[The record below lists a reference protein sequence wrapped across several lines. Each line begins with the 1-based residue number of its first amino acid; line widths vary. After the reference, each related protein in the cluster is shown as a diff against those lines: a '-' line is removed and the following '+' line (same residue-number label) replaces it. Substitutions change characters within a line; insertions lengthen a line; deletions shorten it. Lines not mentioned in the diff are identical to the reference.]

1 MAYKTGNPIGSTSP
15 KDLSDNAQNLDLL
28 MLGDKQAYPDRK
40 GVSRKSWKGMEAEY
54 DSAHS
59 ARVAQYTADKLF
71 RDTVFGNDQ
80 SERYAAFASM
90 SADFGRDQAQRVID
104 FALLMRNTGY
114 EVPVSYA
121 PGILIARTTQT
132 LTYLGN
138 QYRVKIDS
146 LPLITS
152 TWDADAPKMALIGD
166 ASLRQELTGP
176 DGSKRVE
183 YKGRTIFDRMSEEV
197 YFKDAPFYGKM
208 DGSDDS
214 AAWLRVQQYIR
225 EKGGRINLGIGR
237 LYLKDAR
244 LLLNM
249 ADGAFK
255 TFVISGAGPG
265 LTHISFGNVS
275 PEFNAAGVIT
285 KREPHLF
292 SVRGVP
298 GLLVAPRSRFEN
310 FSFDYEDQLYQ
321 GGASQ
326 EAPALTDIKPLSPGV
341 IAFDSEFSD
350 GMEVLNVVG
359 RDVYGNGVIL
369 SRSTNSLVDNVR
381 MFNVSGGNP
390 GAGDS
395 TGGFIGIMRGSQV
408 GTLVSGCT
416 AINTRVYQTDTVA
429 GFNNITAKDTMCGYI
444 GIWTE
449 YGTNIDG
456 KFAPGTELWGSVTP
470 KNNASMG
477 CRVES
482 CMVYGYTLGFKMES
496 NTPCVFDSCVA
507 INCWIPYIGGAS
519 QGRVVS
525 CYADGG
531 VSDLKQCP
539 QSGYEYVR
547 ALFVHYNVN
556 QPAWTYSGF
565 TFDGC
570 MGFTRRMRV
579 NTTNCD
585 DGRFLNQ
592 QIIIDHVGTGGDVN
606 ILATRSAR
614 TLRGAKV
621 SGVYIVRGLGES
633 KSATILDMANMDL
646 DITVVNMTDKLF
658 VVRPDKYYSVGD
670 GCGFSKIRVDS
681 RGLVKLYV
689 KDSPGVKVNHVARL
703 VDTALQSPDMLLMV
717 TGCDDA
723 EIDYN
728 HTLHSSAVVPG
739 LSAPVVVTCLNPT
752 VKGVLNL
759 KDSGVNTMTAMLF
772 TNSIQP
778 VVKLSKKGDTTAM
791 PLIMLGTSAKG
802 MHIDGINTGGDA
814 SPVFNINYGL
824 IGPITF
830 TDGVMNARKLTLQNL
845 TYEPNHPDR
854 IAKDTIEYM
863 PGVTFN
869 YLRPV
874 LGIAAGC
881 KGHIG
886 GRRATAWA
894 ASAAITLNT
903 YRASETD
910 VYKAAVAGTTGAI
923 APAHTAGDAVD
934 GTVTWT
940 WVSPRARFV
949 ELAKCETTL
958 I

>member
-1 MAYKTGNPIGSTSP
+1 MELKNYFAQDDAGNVIGGALCYLYVRGTESLA
-15 KDLSDNAQNLDLL
+15 KDLQNKN
-28 MLGDKQAYPDRK
+28 G
-40 GVSRKSWKGMEAEY
+40 
-54 DSAHS
+54 
-59 ARVAQYTADKLF
+59 
-71 RDTVFGNDQ
+71 
-80 SERYAAFASM
+80 
-90 SADFGRDQAQRVID
+90 
-104 FALLMRNTGY
+104 FALDNPFIADQDGLIQFAAPNGLYDLRVLTGMRDSRIRIQCSDIKETL
-114 EVPVSYA
+114 PVS
-121 PGILIARTTQT
+121 I
-132 LTYLGN
+132 
-138 QYRVKIDS
+138 
-146 LPLITS
+146 
-152 TWDADAPKMALIGD
+152 
-166 ASLRQELTGP
+166 
-176 DGSKRVE
+176 
-183 YKGRTIFDRMSEEV
+183 
-197 YFKDAPFYGKM
+197 KDAPFLAKL

-214 AAWLRVQQYIR
+214 AAFERFFNHL
-225 EKGGRINLGIGR
+225 KTHGGRGCIPAGL
-237 LYLKDAR
+237 LYSKTYRPKA
-244 LLLNM
+244 NM
-249 ADGAFK
+249 IDGAFK
-255 TFVISGAGPG
+255 SFEIVGDGAGN
-265 LTHISFGNVS
+265 TTIKFGNVS
-275 PEFNAAGVIT
+275 PVLNEGGTAVVTAEPRLFNISGVAG
-285 KREPHLF
+285 LQ
-292 SVRGVP
+292 
-298 GLLVAPRSRFEN
+298 VAPRCK
-310 FSFDYEDQLYQ
+310 FSGFTIDYSEQVYK
-321 GGASQ
+321 GGANS
-326 EAPALTDIKPLSPGV
+326 ANPGLTDIKPLSTGV
-341 IAFDSEFSD
+341 NVFSAEYAD
-350 GMEVLNVVG
+350 GLEIENVVMKE
-359 RDVYGNGVIL
+359 VYGNGIIL
-369 SRSTNSLVDNVR
+369 SRCPNSRLINVR
-381 MFNVSGGNP
+381 GFNVSAGNP
-390 GAGDS
+390 GAADS

-449 YGTNIDG
+449 YGTNTDG

-482 CMVYGYTLGFKMES
+482 CMVYGYTLGFKLES

-519 QGRVVS
+519 QGRVVNS
-525 CYADGG
+525 YADGG

-547 ALFVHYNVN
+547 ALFVHYNIN
-556 QPAWTYSGF
+556 GPAWTYSGF

-606 ILATRSAR
+606 ILATRSDGP
-614 TLRGAKV
+614 LRGAKV

-658 VVRPDKYYSVGD
+658 VVRPDKYYSVGN
-670 GCGFSKIRVDS
+670 GSGFSNIRVDS

-689 KDSPGVKVNHVARL
+689 RNSPGVKVKHVAHL

-723 EIDYN
+723 EVDYN

-739 LSAPVVVTCLNPT
+739 LFAPVEVSCLNPT

-772 TNSIQP
+772 TNSTQP

-802 MHIDGINTGGDA
+802 MHIDGINTGADA

-830 TDGVMNARKLTLQNL
+830 TDGVMNARKLTFQNL

-874 LGIAAGC
+874 LGAPSGC

-910 VYKAAVAGTTGAI
+910 VYKAAVAGTTGAV

>member
-1 MAYKTGNPIGSTSP
+1 MTDISALEAYAGSLSEAVARAMAASAMQHAYVHG
-15 KDLSDNAQNLDLL
+15 DELSDILTESGWVPTLA
-28 MLGDKQAYPDRK
+28 KQARL
-40 GVSRKSWKGMEAEY
+40 
-54 DSAHS
+54 
-59 ARVAQYTADKLF
+59 AREK
-71 RDTVFGNDQ
+71 
-80 SERYAAFASM
+80 
-90 SADFGRDQAQRVID
+90 
-104 FALLMRNTGY
+104 
-114 EVPVSYA
+114 
-121 PGILIARTTQT
+121 
-132 LTYLGN
+132 
-138 QYRVKIDS
+138 
-146 LPLITS
+146 
-152 TWDADAPKMALIGD
+152 
-166 ASLRQELTGP
+166 
-176 DGSKRVE
+176 
-183 YKGRTIFDRMSEEV
+183 TIPEINI
-197 YFKDAPFYGKM
+197 KDAPFSAKL
-208 DGSDDS
+208 DGRDEG
-214 AAWLRVQQYIR
+214 AILEQFVEYL
-225 EKGGRINLGIGR
+225 KKYGGRGR
-237 LYLKDAR
+237 IPAGLLYSKTYRPKA
-244 LLLNM
+244 NM
-249 ADGAFK
+249 IDGAFK
-255 TFVISGAGPG
+255 SFEIVGDGEGNTTIK
-265 LTHISFGNVS
+265 FGNVS
-275 PEFNAAGVIT
+275 PVLNAGGTAVVTAEPRLFNINGVAG
-285 KREPHLF
+285 LQ
-292 SVRGVP
+292 
-298 GLLVAPRSRFEN
+298 VAPRCK
-310 FSFDYEDQLYQ
+310 FSGFAIDYSEQVYK
-321 GGASQ
+321 GGASS
-326 EAPALTDIKPLSPGV
+326 ANPALTDIKPLSGGV
-341 IAFDSEFSD
+341 NTFSAEYGD
-350 GMEVLNVVG
+350 GLEIENVVMKE
-359 RDVYGNGVIL
+359 VYGNGIIL
-369 SRSTNSLVDNVR
+369 SRCPNSRLINVR
-381 MFNVSGGNP
+381 GFNVSGGNP

-416 AINTRVYQTDTVA
+416 SINTRVYQTDTVA

-449 YGTNIDG
+449 YGTDTDG

-614 TLRGAKV
+614 PLRGAKV

-658 VVRPDKYYSVGD
+658 VVRPDKYNSVGD

-689 KDSPGVKVNHVARL
+689 KGSPGVKVNHVARL

-739 LSAPVVVTCLNPT
+739 LFAPVEVTCLNPT

-830 TDGVMNARKLTLQNL
+830 TDGVMN
-845 TYEPNHPDR
+845 
-854 IAKDTIEYM
+854 
-863 PGVTFN
+863 V
-869 YLRPV
+869 
-874 LGIAAGC
+874 
-881 KGHIG
+881 
-886 GRRATAWA
+886 
-894 ASAAITLNT
+894 SA
-903 YRASETD
+903 
-910 VYKAAVAGTTGAI
+910 
-923 APAHTAGDAVD
+923 P
-934 GTVTWT
+934 
-940 WVSPRARFV
+940 
-949 ELAKCETTL
+949 
-958 I
+958 

>member
-1 MAYKTGNPIGSTSP
+1 MTDISALEAYAGSLSEAVARAMAASALQHSYVHG
-15 KDLSDNAQNLDLL
+15 DELSDIFTESGWVPTLA
-28 MLGDKQAYPDRK
+28 KQARL
-40 GVSRKSWKGMEAEY
+40 
-54 DSAHS
+54 
-59 ARVAQYTADKLF
+59 AREK
-71 RDTVFGNDQ
+71 
-80 SERYAAFASM
+80 
-90 SADFGRDQAQRVID
+90 
-104 FALLMRNTGY
+104 
-114 EVPVSYA
+114 
-121 PGILIARTTQT
+121 
-132 LTYLGN
+132 
-138 QYRVKIDS
+138 
-146 LPLITS
+146 
-152 TWDADAPKMALIGD
+152 
-166 ASLRQELTGP
+166 
-176 DGSKRVE
+176 
-183 YKGRTIFDRMSEEV
+183 TIPEINI
-197 YFKDAPFYGKM
+197 KDAPFSAKL
-208 DGSDDS
+208 DGRDES
-214 AAWLRVQQYIR
+214 AVFQKFIEYLKAN
-225 EKGGRINLGIGR
+225 GGRGR
-237 LYLKDAR
+237 IPAGLLYSKTYRPKA
-244 LLLNM
+244 NM
-249 ADGAFK
+249 IDGAFK
-255 TFVISGAGPG
+255 SFEVVCDGEGNTTIK
-265 LTHISFGNVS
+265 FGNVS
-275 PEFNAAGVIT
+275 PVLNEAGTAVVTAEPRLFNISGVAG
-285 KREPHLF
+285 LQ
-292 SVRGVP
+292 
-298 GLLVAPRSRFEN
+298 VAPRCK
-310 FSFDYEDQLYQ
+310 FSGCTIDYSEQVYK
-321 GGASQ
+321 GGASS
-326 EAPALTDIKPLSPGV
+326 ANPGLTDIKPLSGGV
-341 IAFDSEFSD
+341 NVFTAEYAEGLEIE
-350 GMEVLNVVG
+350 NVVIKE
-359 RDVYGNGVIL
+359 VYGNGVIL
-369 SRSTNSLVDNVR
+369 SRCPNSRLINVR
-381 MFNVSGGNP
+381 GFNVSAGNP
-390 GAGDS
+390 GAADS

-408 GTLVSGCT
+408 GTYVSRCIG
-416 AINTRVYQTDTVA
+416 INTRVYQTDTVA
-429 GFNNITAKDTMCGYI
+429 GFNTITAKDTMCGYI

-449 YGTNIDG
+449 YPINTSGL
-456 KFAPGTELWGSVTP
+456 FAPGTDLWGSVTP
-470 KNNASMG
+470 QNVASMG
-477 CRVES
+477 CLVEN
-482 CMVYGYTLGFKMES
+482 CMVYGYTLGFKMET
-496 NTPCVFDSCVA
+496 NTPCVFSACVA

-519 QGRVVS
+519 QGRIVN
-525 CYADGG
+525 CYGDGG
-531 VSDLKQCP
+531 VSDQKKCP

-547 ALFVHYNVN
+547 ALFVQYNIN
-556 QPAWTYSGF
+556 GPDWTYSGF

-570 MGFTRRMRV
+570 MGVVRKMRV
-579 NTTNCD
+579 NTTNCN

-592 QIIIDHVGTGGDVN
+592 QIIIDHVGAGGDVN
-606 ILATRSAR
+606 ILATRSVVP
-614 TLRGAKV
+614 LRGAKV
-621 SGVYIVRGLGES
+621 SGIYIVRGLGES

-658 VVRPDKYYSVGD
+658 VVRPDKYYGVGN

-689 KDSPGVKVNHVARL
+689 RGSPGVKVNHVAHL

-723 EIDYN
+723 EVDYN

-739 LSAPVVVTCLNPT
+739 LFAPVEISCLNPT

-830 TDGVMNARKLTLQNL
+830 TDGVMNARKLTFQNL

-910 VYKAAVAGTTGAI
+910 VYKATVAGTTGAV